1 MAEGLGEGV
10 AGEGVGASESEG
22 AEIGAASDLLSEGD
36 GPDDAAASSEGISML
51 ERSSPSSARIAMSL
65 PTWTP
70 AAPSPTCTY
79 AMISVVLPGSRLATH
94 HNLAHHTVVLRL
106 DIDRRLVSLD
116 RQQHIAGRKGCALLD
131 LPLGNAALRH
141 GRRLY
146 PRERVSFLGP
156 CRRREGA
163 ETDHGRH
170 EEVGRCQHRRRGMNC
185 DGRKSPRQ
193 LDWTVCTRCHYS
205 HSARYKNADPHASS
219 VPERRHVGFCAERS
233 RRLGARIAALHA
245 SCAV

>member
-22 AEIGAASDLLSEGD
+22 AEVGAASDLLSEGD

-94 HNLAHHTVVLRL
+94 QNLAHHTVVLRL

-141 GRRLY
+141 GRRL
-146 PRERVSFLGP
+146 
-156 CRRREGA
+156 CRAKG
-163 ETDHGRH
+163 
-170 EEVGRCQHRRRGMNC
+170 
-185 DGRKSPRQ
+185 S
-193 LDWTVCTRCHYS
+193 
-205 HSARYKNADPHASS
+205 ASS
-219 VPERRHVGFCAERS
+219 SLAG
-233 RRLGARIAALHA
+233 G
-245 SCAV
+245 